1 LRGNLPNGHFPVPHP
16 FRKTGVANQVKR
28 LPRKDI
34 RPKHAKTPKPRTRK
48 RRRHTPQ
55 SQIELPRSQAETE
68 VVLLS
73 VDPHLIYAYWDVTPA
88 DLKRTKRRAAK
99 EFEGAAAVLR
109 FHDLTGIVERENIP
123 QNYFDVEIDLE
134 ARNWFVPL
142 WSSGRTY
149 RVQLGFRTPGGR
161 FLSLALSNIAFSPSA
176 ALGEDTEE
184 RYIQVTDDHEIL
196 EFPGEPASV
205 ELLVDPTKHSEL
217 QHIPNAVMQP
227 AKTSIPEYQSC
238 DDDRNRAGREAEGD
252 LIGHRTR
259 DMPQVIQEKPPEPAE
274 FRKGSR
280 LLTGKGVAAVSEFP
294 GPHPKENREFPR
306 DLAAWCETQFSLGIS
321 SRLRSQD

>member
-1 LRGNLPNGHFPVPHP
+1 
-16 FRKTGVANQVKR
+16 VANQVKR
-28 LPRKDI
+28 LPKKDI

-48 RRRHTPQ
+48 RRRHTPE
-55 SQIELPRSQAETE
+55 SQIELPGSQAETE

-73 VDPHLIYAYWDVTPA
+73 VDPYLVYAYWDVTPA
-88 DLKRTKRRAAK
+88 DLRRTKRRAAK
-99 EFEGAAAVLR
+99 EYEGAAAVLR
-109 FHDLTGIVERENIP
+109 FHDLTGTVEKENIP

-161 FLSLALSNIAFSPSA
+161 FVSLALSNIAFSPSA
-176 ALGEDTEE
+176 SLGEDTEE

-196 EFPGEPASV
+196 EFPGEPDSV
-205 ELLVDPTKHSEL
+205 ELLIEPMEDSEL
-217 QHIPNAVMQP
+217 QPIPNAVMQP
-227 AKTSIPEYQSC
+227 AKTSIPEDRSC
-238 DDDRNRAGREAEGD
+238 NDDRDRAGRGAESD
-252 LIGHRTR
+252 SIGHQARGL
-259 DMPQVIQEKPPEPAE
+259 PQVVQEKPPDPAE
-274 FRKGSR
+274 FRKGNW
-280 LLTGKGVAAVSEFP
+280 LLTGKGTAGISEFP

-321 SRLRSQD
+321 SRLRSQE